1 VFAAFFGYLWCFTR
15 IFVRTPHGRQRLNVL
30 GALNAVSKKVVTV
43 INETYVNATTVMEL
57 LDKLVL
63 ASPNIP
69 ITVVLDN
76 ARYQRCNAVIEHA
89 QKLGIEMLFLPSY
102 SPNLNLIERL
112 WKLVKKLV
120 LNSQYY
126 PDFKSFREGIINCLT
141 TLHEKHEDELKSLLA
156 LKFQTFEKL
165 NSQTK

>member
-43 INETYVNATTVMEL
+43 INETYINASTVMEL
-57 LDKLVL
+57 LDKLVV

-76 ARYQRCNAVIEHA
+76 ARYQRCNAVIAHA

-120 LNSQYY
+120 LNSRYY

-141 TLHEKHEDELKSLLA
+141 TLHEKHEDEVSL
-156 LKFQTFEKL
+156 FT
-165 NSQTK
+165 